1 MSDNVR
7 VSLVYKGLG
16 TRYSNNSNL
25 ELSIRSNYSVSK
37 LFKPTTNERSTS
49 MKHKLFLV
57 EKICRTMSN
66 RNFKEFE
73 GYEATRDEVKHLVYK
88 DKNVNSNKDFVK
100 CCFMFYGI
108 EISKSSR
115 VYLLKSKEALKCTR
129 KTRKI
134 SDMAKAMGIT
144 KRKKKNQVQENI
156 DMSTYF
162 SCEYIGNFK
171 PVMEINIQTNNPK
184 VNIYHIAILEE
195 NNMVHI
201 GDPFT
206 LITFRQFT
214 RRQEKS
220 FINDLFENYKRNEKY
235 ENILMYYLKGLYDF
249 ENDDLKEVLNFGI
262 GFYTDKSK
270 TIIEKDLPF
279 TSYLP
284 EQAVSYTYPPSPNS
298 ETSLL
303 ENYSPLSSTNGD
315 MNILSLPPSPI
326 SEESFTDISSDMSL
340 MSFNGGQDS
349 LLQTPT
355 LGIGN
360 KNLLESPTFE
370 IENIN
375 LLQSL
380 QNQYLIQQ
388 ITQNQNLLS
397 TGMDL
402 SLSLLG
408 NQSQNVLLP
417 LGLENLNFLPINQ
430 SKIELPPSPG
440 KEDTNLSQNVLSPA
454 LGLGN
459 LNLITLNQN
468 QVVLPPSPGKEDL
481 NLISFDQQ
489 QSILPLSFG
498 ENSDSLNQNQVV
510 LPPSPGKED
519 LNLMSFEQQQSILP
533 LSFGENSDSLNEN
546 FNKLISNLSDLSD
559 QYTNLEPLME
569 PLGSKSDTSL
579 LPYTGR
585 ELINAMSI
593 STLDETTKLDSLL
606 SQSNNEVNGLSNV
619 ISCSNVNQLESSIE
633 IENNPFCLYTNI

>member
-1 MSDNVR
+1 LR
-7 VSLVYKGLG
+7 LAAG
-16 TRYSNNSNL
+16 TSFS
-25 ELSIRSNYSVSK
+25 S
-37 LFKPTTNERSTS
+37 
-49 MKHKLFLV
+49 
-57 EKICRTMSN
+57 
-66 RNFKEFE
+66 FE
-73 GYEATRDEVKHLVYK
+73 
-88 DKNVNSNKDFVK
+88 S
-100 CCFMFYGI
+100 
-108 EISKSSR
+108 
-115 VYLLKSKEALKCTR
+115 
-129 KTRKI
+129 
-134 SDMAKAMGIT
+134 
-144 KRKKKNQVQENI
+144 
-156 DMSTYF
+156 
-162 SCEYIGNFK
+162 
-171 PVMEINIQTNNPK
+171 
-184 VNIYHIAILEE
+184 
-195 NNMVHI
+195 
-201 GDPFT
+201 
-206 LITFRQFT
+206 
-214 RRQEKS
+214 
-220 FINDLFENYKRNEKY
+220 
-235 ENILMYYLKGLYDF
+235 
-249 ENDDLKEVLNFGI
+249 
-262 GFYTDKSK
+262 
-270 TIIEKDLPF
+270 
-279 TSYLP
+279 
-284 EQAVSYTYPPSPNS
+284 
-298 ETSLL
+298 
-303 ENYSPLSSTNGD
+303 
-315 MNILSLPPSPI
+315 
-326 SEESFTDISSDMSL
+326 TDISSDMSL

-459 LNLITLNQN
+459 LNLITLNQK

-481 NLISFDQQ
+481 NLISFD
-489 QSILPLSFG
+489 
-498 ENSDSLNQNQVV
+498 
-510 LPPSPGKED
+510 
-519 LNLMSFEQQQSILP
+519 QQQSILP

-593 STLDETTKLDSLL
+593 STLDETIKLDSLL
-606 SQSNNEVNGLSNV
+606 SQSNNEINGLSNV